1 MNSSGKHL
9 LVIAYEF
16 PPTAG
21 PGVQRITALTK
32 YLQRL
37 GWRVS
42 VICGEPVPSA
52 PTDSSM
58 LADVAG
64 AHVVAL
70 PGRHVA
76 TAIARMLG
84 PLKRSRAASATSAG
98 GVVPAAGPTSATAIA
113 PASAPD
119 APARRPLSGRI
130 SRWLAVPDDAVLWRR
145 SATRAA
151 LRLHAHD
158 PVDVVLA
165 TGPPYSAMLAGC
177 DVADS
182 VGVPVVLDLRDPWR
196 DNAALYWPTAWHRA
210 RSAALERRAMAC
222 ASALIAVSEP
232 IAEEARSLG
241 AANVSVLP
249 NGFDPERVPAWKP
262 DASAPLTL
270 AFMGRF
276 SRALTDPEPLFAGM
290 ALAARQSAAAA
301 SVRLVIAGPEYPWVD
316 ALITR
321 YGLSERV
328 EVRGY
333 LPNVQALAVVA
344 QADVGV
350 IVLADVP
357 GAKAIY
363 SSKLFDYLGISIPVL
378 LVGPSDCAAADVLR
392 EADAGTVVAPD
403 AQAVASAIVALAEAK
418 VAGSRAPLPHAA
430 VIARFSRV
438 SQAGELSALLEHVA
452 GERP

>member
-42 VICGEPVPSA
+42 VVCGEPVPSA

-76 TAIARMLG
+76 TAIARMLAT
-84 PLKRSRAASATSAG
+84 LKRSRPSSAAGASGA
-98 GVVPAAGPTSATAIA
+98 VPAAGP
-113 PASAPD
+113 ASALD

-130 SRWLAVPDDAVLWRR
+130 SRWLAVPDDAILWRR

-151 LRLHAHD
+151 LLLHAHD

-182 VGVPVVLDLRDPWR
+182 AGVPIVLDLRDPWR
-196 DNAALYWPTAWHRA
+196 DNAALYWPTALHRA

-222 ASALIAVSEP
+222 ASALVAVSEP

-249 NGFDPERVPAWKP
+249 NGFDPERVPAWEP

-328 EVRGY
+328 DLRGY
-333 LPNVQALAVVA
+333 LPNSQALAVVA

-357 GAKAIY
+357 GARAIY

-418 VAGSRAPLPHAA
+418 VAGTRAPLPHPA
-430 VIARFSRV
+430 VVARFSRV
-438 SQAGELSALLEHVA
+438 GQAGELSALLEHVA

>member
-42 VICGEPVPSA
+42 VVCGEPVPSA

-76 TAIARMLG
+76 TAIARMLA
-84 PLKRSRAASATSAG
+84 PLKRSRPSSAAGASGA
-98 GVVPAAGPTSATAIA
+98 VPAAGP
-113 PASAPD
+113 ASALD

-130 SRWLAVPDDAVLWRR
+130 SRWLAVPDDAILWRR

-151 LRLHAHD
+151 LLLHAHD

-182 VGVPVVLDLRDPWR
+182 AGVPIVLDLRDPWR
-196 DNAALYWPTAWHRA
+196 DNAALYWPTALHRA

-222 ASALIAVSEP
+222 ASALVAVSEP

-249 NGFDPERVPAWKP
+249 NGFDPERVPAWEP

-321 YGLSERV
+321 YGLSKRV
-328 EVRGY
+328 DLRGY
-333 LPNVQALAVVA
+333 LPNSQAFAVVA

-357 GAKAIY
+357 GARAIY

-418 VAGSRAPLPHAA
+418 VAGTRAPLPHPA
-430 VIARFSRV
+430 VVARFSRV